1 MSDNNN
7 QCCAGDLCE
16 APEDADPPSRRHLC
30 CKCEE
35 PVHSTFCSEEY
46 DSIADKK
53 LKKKF
58 DACGQQGQFKEV
70 CKSCLE
76 KERRKIVQEEH
87 IKRTTAFLGSDDAD
101 DSNSNNNSDNS
112 GNNSSDNNG
121 DTENNNN
128 NTAAASKPDS
138 VDPSLEAVT
147 YEELIMYGASD
158 LVAKKYYAA
167 AAGDNTPKPVVL
179 TVMTIG
185 VPGFP
190 GANDIKEVTEI
201 VNVTKRNTNANL
213 YAPSDVD
220 PTTKKAIPFLK
231 KEIIRRAITESVDP
245 LPRIKQWT
253 KDKCIDWL
261 ENNPPHVDER
271 EYIHKCYQ
279 NMLDEFRMHYLFNS
293 GSMEANL
300 FRLLRAIE
308 CLLHRNLRSKFL
320 KRNDQLSRHQIDG
333 RNSAMRPKTLYE
345 DAADMYNSKVVLKSR
360 NFNEKYGEPFHEVVD
375 LHPPTKNH
383 FLTAE
388 AMKKICTDKF
398 RGSIIS
404 IHESF
409 HTSGGGQGAREGS
422 TLKDFVTG
430 PKAKKTVRA
439 NGDATGYFYA
449 SLEEEDLLHE
459 FMNVV
464 NSDVGVSMTNVPR
477 INSKTKKKRSSTS
490 NSGSSGRKK
499 KRGSGWEE
507 EDDDD
512 DIGMGAI
519 NLLQRMETK
528 SSVADAHARVSAI
541 RSQITQDELSIPDF
555 QKHKLEA
562 FRELRPFQQRVKNGT
577 LAEGDDDWVEYEMLN
592 EHFNECDDRIKKIK
606 SRINEWNDELKLCM
620 KELEDAK
627 TRAADSSKEVS
638 FEGDERKENEDEDG
652 NNKDG
657 DDKEGD
663 GDSVATGL
671 SNDGSRDLTA
681 EEINNCGNTFSDG
694 GSDSED

>member
-35 PVHSTFCSEEY
+35 PVHPTFCSEEY
-46 DSIADKK
+46 ETIAHKK
-53 LKKKF
+53 LKEKF
-58 DACGQQGQFKEV
+58 DACKQQGQFKEV

-76 KERRKIVQEEH
+76 KERRKIVH
-87 IKRTTAFLGSDDAD
+87 IERTSAFLGSEGA
-101 DSNSNNNSDNS
+101 DSNSNNNSNNS
-112 GNNSSDNNG
+112 GINSSNNNG

-128 NTAAASKPDS
+128 NTAAASKPDFI
-138 VDPSLEAVT
+138 DPSLEAVT
-147 YEELIMYGASD
+147 YDELKMYDASD
-158 LVAKKYYAA
+158 LVAKKYYTA
-167 AAGDNTPKPVVL
+167 AAGDDTRKPVTL

-190 GANDIKEVTEI
+190 GANNIKEVTEI
-201 VNVTKRNTNANL
+201 VNVTKRNTNACL

-220 PTTKKAIPFLK
+220 PTTRKAIPFLK
-231 KEIIRRAITESVDP
+231 KEIIRRVITTNVDP
-245 LPRIKQWT
+245 SPRIKQWP
-253 KDKCIDWL
+253 KDKCIEWL
-261 ENNPPHVDER
+261 ENNPPHMNER
-271 EYIHKCYQ
+271 EYIHKCYK
-279 NMLDEFRMHYLFNS
+279 NLLDEFRTHYLFNS

-308 CLLHRNLRSKFL
+308 CLLHKNLRSKFVT
-320 KRNDQLSRHQIDG
+320 RNDQLSRHQIDG

-345 DAADMYNSKVVLKSR
+345 DAADMYSNSKVVLKSR
-360 NFNEKYGEPFHEVVD
+360 NFGEKYGEPFHKVVD
-375 LHPPTKNH
+375 LHPPTKDH
-383 FLTAE
+383 HLTAE

-409 HTSGGGQGAREGS
+409 NASGGGEGAREGS
-422 TLKDFVTG
+422 TIKDFVRG
-430 PKAKKTVRA
+430 PKAKVTVRA

-449 SLEEEDLLHE
+449 SLEEEELLHD

-499 KRGSGWEE
+499 KRGSGWD

-512 DIGMGAI
+512 YDDGMGAI

-541 RSQITQDELSIPDF
+541 RSQITQDESTIPDY
-555 QKHKLEA
+555 Q
-562 FRELRPFQQRVKNGT
+562 
-577 LAEGDDDWVEYEMLN
+577 
-592 EHFNECDDRIKKIK
+592 
-606 SRINEWNDELKLCM
+606 
-620 KELEDAK
+620 
-627 TRAADSSKEVS
+627 
-638 FEGDERKENEDEDG
+638 
-652 NNKDG
+652 NN
-657 DDKEGD
+657 
-663 GDSVATGL
+663 
-671 SNDGSRDLTA
+671 
-681 EEINNCGNTFSDG
+681 
-694 GSDSED
+694 